1 MMEVRIKAE
10 EKDGKT
16 KITTINVN
24 GDCKPISAPVIASGM
39 AKVIISILEDSCKTN
54 TTHVDLLLLS
64 KAMFNNEI
72 YKELGRIDK
81 EQEEKKKAD
90 DSDKKDSEGDYL
102 DFLLNIIKGALSMA

>member
-1 MMEVRIKAE
+1 MEVRIKAE

-16 KITTINVN
+16 KITTNVN
-24 GDCKPISAPVIASGM
+24 GVCRPISIPAIASGM
-39 AKVIISILEDSCKTN
+39 AKAIISILEDSGMSYTI
-54 TTHVDLLLLS
+54 HYDLLLNS
-64 KAMFNNEI
+64 KAMFCNEI

-81 EQEEKKKAD
+81 EHEEKKKAD